1 MDQLDSQVLFVKIH
15 GHKTLIDRKASRVV
29 QVEIAHL
36 NLAYDQGMD
45 SDIHVQ
51 SIRSSEIQL
60 KDGRCDHF
68 QINSKLNPN
77 ARKDVTSLIK

>member
-1 MDQLDSQVLFVKIH
+1 MDQLDSQVLFVKIR

-45 SDIHVQ
+45 SDIHSPLEVQ
-51 SIRSSEIQL
+51 KS
-60 KDGRCDHF
+60 
-68 QINSKLNPN
+68 N
-77 ARKDVTSLIK
+77 